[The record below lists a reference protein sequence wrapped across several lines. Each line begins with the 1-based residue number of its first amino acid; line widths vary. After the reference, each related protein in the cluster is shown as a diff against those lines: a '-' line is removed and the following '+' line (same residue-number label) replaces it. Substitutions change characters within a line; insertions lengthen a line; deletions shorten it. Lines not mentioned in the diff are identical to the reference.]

1 MKKRLFLFIVPLLYF
16 GFVNAQMVQ
25 TTHGTTIQSTIP
37 FSTFHAY
44 SYTQHIVLKSEL
56 ESGGWN
62 STYDSITKLCWHREW
77 NTSLSSATHWKI
89 YLGNTSKTVFS
100 SATDWVALADLTEV
114 FDGDIFVPTSG
125 GWIEVR
131 LDQPFGYNGVDNLVI
146 AVNEVTEGWSSS
158 VYFTST
164 DVGTN
169 RGLSTNQGNPI
180 PNPVN
185 PFPGLLVSTLPS
197 VQIYFRE
204 SCPQPNNVHLL
215 SVSSSTATIAWGSD
229 NEVTDWVVEY
239 GVPGFTTGTVVQAS
253 TNPFTLT
260 GLNPATAY
268 EVRVR
273 AMCDVSDSSMW
284 SFRAG
289 FGTPCATCTLP
300 YSENFTTSPLPYCWT
315 QTYSGGSSVGV
326 WYHSPNGHQAGGS
339 AGEMVGGGGGMDP
352 AVSRLISPL
361 IRFDN
366 VAVAT
371 LSFKHL
377 YSINIPGTLIKV
389 QCSPDLLTWTD
400 LPFSHTGG
408 YIAPT
413 TQTFQFAP
421 LADSLYFAWVIDGE
435 HSYID
440 AWYLDNVSIIGTSG
454 CVPPIGISYSNVT
467 TTTVDIGW
475 ASSLTGNTW
484 EIEYGETGFVQ
495 GTGTILPLTTH
506 SVTLTGLTGSTCY
519 DFYVRTIC
527 ASGETSN
534 WSLKQT
540 FCTVQ
545 IPVDVP
551 FTIDFETPSGFTF
564 ANNPSGSNWYIG
576 KAAGVNNTPG
586 GSNGLYISI
595 DNGVTN
601 SYGGS
606 SAVVWA
612 FKDIYFTPST
622 SDYVLSF
629 DWKSNGEVYLNT
641 YYDYFNVYIGNPVMP
656 VANCTGIVNPPNYTA
671 TALATIMGAQ
681 TSWQSE
687 SYILPAADYS
697 GQTKRLYF
705 CWKNDYYTV
714 RQPPA
719 AIDNITAIQSCLL
732 PTDLQVTNITD
743 RSATATWTA
752 GGTETSWQVAYKL
765 VSATN
770 WTTVTVDT
778 NSHTMTGLQSGSHY
792 HVRVKA
798 ICSSGESWFT
808 TPIPFATVVIDENEL
823 SKYVT
828 LYPNPTQYLIDLK
841 IDRGFLGATE
851 CRIYDM
857 YGRLMR
863 VLSIEE
869 EITTIDVSHF
879 ASGVYLV
886 RLTTEQGQI
895 SKRFVKQ

>member
-1 MKKRLFLFIVPLLYF
+1 
-16 GFVNAQMVQ
+16 MVQ

-229 NEVTDWVVEY
+229 NEVTDWEVEY

-743 RSATATWTA
+743 QSATATWTA